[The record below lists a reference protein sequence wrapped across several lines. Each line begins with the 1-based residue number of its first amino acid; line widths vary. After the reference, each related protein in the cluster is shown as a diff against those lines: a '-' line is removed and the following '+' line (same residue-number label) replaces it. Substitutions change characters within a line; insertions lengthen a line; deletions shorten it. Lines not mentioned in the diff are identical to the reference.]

1 MCPRAAMIREFE
13 HKTQHRTR
21 LAHFDLIRRTFSYV
35 LRKTSKPK
43 KPKKMRQRNYALVV
57 RRLID
62 ERGRHVQDIIDIK
75 SPRLCDV
82 LQEINEGVENID
94 LSRSEPE
101 VSDSPNIPNLS

>member
-1 MCPRAAMIREFE
+1 MTCKQW
-13 HKTQHRTR
+13 KTKHITCKN
-21 LAHFDLIRRTFSYV
+21 LLTVLRRTFSYA

-43 KPKKMRQRNYALVV
+43 KPKKTQQRRYALAV

-75 SPRLCDV
+75 SPRLCEV
-82 LQEINEGVENID
+82 LQEINEGVEGID

-101 VSDSPNIPNLS
+101 VRRRSVL